1 MEEHV
6 TEGIVVGTEDSGEAD
21 KLVRLLTP
29 DLGVI
34 TARMRG
40 VKKEKAKL
48 KFAAMPF
55 SFCQY
60 VLMRRGQFYTVKTA
74 SQEESLFA
82 VTFAPDRYIVGT
94 VMLEVS
100 SVMAGS
106 DSAEVFID
114 LLTCLKALIYSSV
127 SPRSIGLN
135 FVYRALV
142 RGGYVA
148 PTSLEADFNVPDEEQ
163 SSLEDARAG
172 RLLKAYLSLA
182 EKKLGVTFR
191 SAPLLA

>member
-148 PTSLEADFNVPDEEQ
+148 PASRDADFNVPVEEQ

-191 SAPLLA
+191 SATLLA

>member
-1 MEEHV
+1 MEELTV
-6 TEGIVVGTEDSGEAD
+6 SGIVVGGEDVGEAD
-21 KLVRLLTP
+21 RLVRLLTP
-29 DLGVI
+29 ELGVI
-34 TARMRG
+34 AAKMRG

-148 PTSLEADFNVPDEEQ
+148 PTSREADFNVPVEEQ

>member
-142 RGGYVA
+142 RGGYAA
-148 PTSLEADFNVPDEEQ
+148 PAPREADFNVPVEEQ

-191 SAPLLA
+191 SATLLA

>member
-1 MEEHV
+1 
-6 TEGIVVGTEDSGEAD
+6 
-21 KLVRLLTP
+21 
-29 DLGVI
+29 
-34 TARMRG
+34 
-40 VKKEKAKL
+40 
-48 KFAAMPF
+48 MPF

-148 PTSLEADFNVPDEEQ
+148 PTSREADFNVPVEEQ

-191 SAPLLA
+191 SATLLA